1 MGSATSKGKNSGES
15 ANKISAVKCKGNNPF
30 FQKQQDPVAPS
41 RQQQGNSA
49 KDKEK
54 GHGKHGDKKQK
65 EKRKRKHLNFAE
77 LKDSGSEGTSS
88 YFVHIAS
95 VPAIVDL
102 HVTAHQLA
110 QLYQGTNGSPVFI
123 QTWKS
128 FDFVHHLG
136 IKSSV
141 EQIYSLDAG
150 LPLLK

>member
-1 MGSATSKGKNSGES
+1 MPSG
-15 ANKISAVKCKGNNPF
+15 
-30 FQKQQDPVAPS
+30 
-41 RQQQGNSA
+41 QQQEDST

-54 GHGKHGDKKQK
+54 GHGKHGNKKQK
-65 EKRKRKHLNFAE
+65 EKRERKHLNFAE

-102 HVTAHQLA
+102 HVAAHQLA

-136 IKSSV
+136 IKSSM